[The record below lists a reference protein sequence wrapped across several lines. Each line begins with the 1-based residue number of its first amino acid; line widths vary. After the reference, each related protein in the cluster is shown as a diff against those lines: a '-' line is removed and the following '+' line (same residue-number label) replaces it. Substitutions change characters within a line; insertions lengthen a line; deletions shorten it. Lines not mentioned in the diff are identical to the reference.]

1 MSSMSASHF
10 PRGDSASNC
19 LRPRRCS
26 SNTLAWSAF
35 TYRRIEKAVWL
46 SFLLAFVIEGR
57 LLHLFFGDVPVY
69 RAVFVRPFGERRA
82 GARPLREFFHCGRV
96 GLRRHEPSHCDAVRP
111 DRDRPEPLV
120 EEVGLHPESDD
131 VALHELAS

>member
-1 MSSMSASHF
+1 MSSMSASHL

-35 TYRRIEKAVWL
+35 TYRRIKKAIWL
-46 SFLLAFVIEGR
+46 SSLFHLVVEAG
-57 LLHLFFGDVPVY
+57 LLHLFFGDIPVD

-82 GARPLREFFHCGRV
+82 RARARPLRELLHRGRL
-96 GLRRHEPSHCDAVRP
+96 GLRRH
-111 DRDRPEPLV
+111 
-120 EEVGLHPESDD
+120 
-131 VALHELAS
+131 